1 MIIFSFSY
9 IIFSLLGQY
18 DNLDVE
24 VHTVKGRVDMVM
36 QTPTNLYLFELKLD
50 KSAEAVIHQIDLN
63 NYASKLALCGLPI
76 VKVGINFDSERCTL
90 KDCKVTN

>member
-1 MIIFSFSY
+1 
-9 IIFSLLGQY
+9 
-18 DNLDVE
+18 
-24 VHTVKGRVDMVM
+24 MVM